1 VLIPTRRTILLL
13 DKINEI
19 KVFPTYSYFELFQNK
34 PQRIDRSLFWIQN
47 HLNVSI
53 CVLLSKT
60 PPIDQNDVPYLTLF
74 LTTTSPAHP
83 QPQSKAKQNKKH

>member
-1 VLIPTRRTILLL
+1 MPLE
-13 DKINEI
+13 KINEI
-19 KVFPTYSYFELFQNK
+19 EVFLTYSYFELFHNK
-34 PQRIDRSLFWIQN
+34 PQRIDRSIFWVQN

-53 CVLLSKT
+53 CVLPSKT

-83 QPQSKAKQNKKH
+83 QPQSKAKQTNKKLDWPSFQ